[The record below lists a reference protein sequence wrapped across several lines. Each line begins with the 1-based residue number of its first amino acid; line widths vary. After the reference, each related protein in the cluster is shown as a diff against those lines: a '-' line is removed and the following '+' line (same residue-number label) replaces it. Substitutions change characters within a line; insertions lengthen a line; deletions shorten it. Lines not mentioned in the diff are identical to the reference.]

1 MSKKTPIILIEPDE
15 DEDEI
20 EIIVKQ
26 KNKNNVTLKKKNIT
40 GKRKIKNKPLVFIDV
55 DENISIP
62 KKIEE
67 KISISEKDIKA
78 IRNTKT
84 ASTLPII
91 TMDRFNEKFIDLLEQ
106 LSTIM
111 LKQGEPFRSRA
122 YLKAQETV
130 MNFKGDI
137 TSVNQLKG
145 LPNIGPAVMEK
156 LTEFVETGTLRV
168 LEKEKNNPVTILSE
182 IYGIGPKNA
191 EKLVEAG
198 ITSIADLESSQG
210 LLNDIQKVGLKYHS
224 DIIKRI
230 PRAEIEE
237 YNAIFASVFP
247 DVAGAKYEIVGSY
260 RRGAQTSGDIDVIIT
275 AFQPVV
281 FKTFVAKLLHD
292 KIIVEVLA
300 SGPSKC
306 LVIAKIPSSDT
317 YRRVDFLY
325 APPDEFAFAIL
336 YFTGSKIFNTVMRQ
350 HALNKCYT
358 FNEHGIYH
366 MVNKKKGKLVD
377 RTFPTEKSI
386 FDFLGLQYI
395 EPTMRRD
402 ARDVIPLTEKAAP
415 TILLEEESDQEE
427 EEIIVP
433 VKKEKSSKLDIAKPM
448 PEIILEEVDE
458 LPISAE
464 KDSDASLEADEL
476 MRAFQKEGIK
486 VLEHLPEYKLV
497 AIIKRANKLY
507 YNSTPILTDNEF
519 DVIKDFVA
527 TKYPANEDIFEV
539 GAEVERNKVQLPYE
553 MWSMDKIKPDTG
565 ALDSW
570 QNKYNGPYVL
580 SCKVDGVSGLYT
592 TEGAEPKLYTRG
604 DGRVGQDV
612 SYLIP
617 YLHLPRQK
625 GIVVR
630 GEFIMAKKDFES
642 KYKNSFANP
651 RNLVAGVINHKHLD
665 EKIKD
670 IHFVAYELIKPSLK
684 PSEQMKMLNEY
695 GFEVVKYE
703 IDDEISNDSLSKLL
717 VDLRY
722 TYKYEIDG
730 IIVTDDK
737 VYKRVSG
744 NPPYAFA
751 FKMVLSDQVA
761 EAMVTDVIWTPS
773 KDGYLKPRVQISPIK
788 LGGVTINYATGFNGA
803 YIYENK
809 IGIGALI
816 QLVRSGDVIPHII
829 GVTQKATEA
838 KMPNVP
844 YKWNETH
851 VDIMLEDAENDP
863 TVLEKNI
870 TAFFKGIGV
879 EGLGAG
885 NVARIIEAGFDSV
898 AKIINMDINDYLT
911 VEGFKEKLATKIHDG
926 IEDKVND
933 ASLTLLMSASNIFG
947 RGFSSKKIELI
958 MKELPYILLSDDDEG
973 QKVKDVA
980 AIKGMAIKTAE
991 AFVDK
996 IPAFIDF
1003 LNDIGQEDKLYEDE
1017 GENNKS
1023 KGVDTSN
1030 SLYAKSIVLTGFRDK
1045 KISELIKSVGAVEG
1059 SSVSKNTFVVLAKSK
1074 DDDTTKAETARKL
1087 GVPIMTAS
1095 EFMSTY
1101 F

>member
-1 MSKKTPIILIEPDE
+1 MSKKTPILLIEPDSSGE
-15 DEDEI
+15 EEEI
-20 EIIVKQ
+20 EIVVKQ

-40 GKRKIKNKPLVFIDV
+40 GKRKEKNKPIVFLEVDDFYNNSKSISKKI
-55 DENISIP
+55 DENISNN
-62 KKIEE
+62 ET
-67 KISISEKDIKA
+67 DIKVTPY
-78 IRNTKT
+78 IILESNST
-84 ASTLPII
+84 AK
-91 TMDRFNEKFIDLLEQ
+91 MDTRFNEKFIDLLEQ
-106 LSTIM
+106 LNTIM
-111 LKQGEPFRSRA
+111 LKQGEPFRARA
-122 YLKAQETV
+122 YQKAQETI
-130 MNFKGDI
+130 MKFKGDI
-137 TSVNQLKG
+137 MNVNQLKG
-145 LPNIGPAVMEK
+145 LPNIGPAVLEK
-156 LTEFVETGTLRV
+156 LNEFVETGTLRV

-191 EKLVEAG
+191 EKLVDAG

-210 LLNDIQKVGLKYHS
+210 LLNDIQKVGLKYHY

-237 YNAIFASVFP
+237 YNEIFESLFP
-247 DVAGAKYEIVGSY
+247 IVNGAKYEIVGSY

-281 FKTFVAKLLHD
+281 FRTFVQKLLTE

-306 LVIAKIPSSDT
+306 LVIAKIPTSDN

-350 HALNKCYT
+350 YALNKGYT

-366 MVNKKKGKLVD
+366 MTNKKKGKLVD
-377 RTFPTEKSI
+377 RTFQTEKQI

-402 ARDVIPLTEKAAP
+402 ARDVIPLANAKA
-415 TILLEEESDQEE
+415 TTNIIFEE
-427 EEIIVP
+427 EEEETPASKAEEAEEVEEEFIIP
-433 VKKEKSSKLDIAKPM
+433 VKKA
-448 PEIILEEVDE
+448 EVVKKE
-458 LPISAE
+458 SE
-464 KDSDASLEADEL
+464 SDASLEADEL

-553 MWSMDKIKPDTG
+553 MWSMDKIKPDTN
-565 ALDSW
+565 ALHNW
-570 QNKYNGPYVL
+570 QIKYNGPYVL
-580 SCKVDGVSGLYT
+580 SCKIDGVSGLYT
-592 TEGAEPKLYTRG
+592 TEGTEPKLYTRG
-604 DGRVGQDV
+604 DGKIGQDV

-617 YLHLPRQK
+617 YLHLPREK

-630 GEFIMAKKDFES
+630 GEFIMAKKDFETKYS
-642 KYKNSFANP
+642 KLFANP

-670 IHFVAYELIKPSLK
+670 IHFVAYELIKPSVK
-684 PSEQMKMLNEY
+684 PSEQMKMLTDY

-703 IDDEISNDSLSKLL
+703 IDNEISNDSLSKLL
-717 VDLRY
+717 VDLRK

-829 GVTQKATEA
+829 GVTQKATEP

-844 YKWNETH
+844 YKWNDTH
-851 VDIMLEDAENDP
+851 VDIMLEDVENDP

-885 NVARIIEAGFDSV
+885 NVARIIQAGFDSV

-911 VEGFKEKLATKIHDG
+911 VEGFKEKMATKIHDG
-926 IEDKVND
+926 IEDKVNE

-958 MKELPYILLSDDDEG
+958 MKELPYILLSDDDKG
-973 QKVKDVA
+973 QKVNDVA
-980 AIKGMAIKTAE
+980 AIKGMATKTAE
-991 AFVDK
+991 AFVEK
-996 IPAFIDF
+996 IPAFVDF

-1017 GENNKS
+1017 EQVEEK
-1023 KGVDTSN
+1023 KDTTN
-1030 SLYAKSIVLTGFRDK
+1030 PLYAKSIVLTGFRDK

>member
-1 MSKKTPIILIEPDE
+1 MSKKNKTPLLLIEPDDEE
-15 DEDEI
+15 DEV

-26 KNKNNVTLKKKNIT
+26 KNKNNVTLKKKNII
-40 GKRKIKNKPLVFIDV
+40 GKRRVKNKPILIIDE
-55 DENISIP
+55 DLNTE
-62 KKIEE
+62 KIEQNLS
-67 KISISEKDIKA
+67 ITPIHTNIQLDTSSIS
-78 IRNTKT
+78 KT
-84 ASTLPII
+84 ISKMTEVN
-91 TMDRFNEKFIDLLEQ
+91 RYNEKFIDLMEQ
-106 LSTIM
+106 LNTIM
-111 LKQGEPFRSRA
+111 LKQGEPFRARA
-122 YLKAQETV
+122 YQKAQETI
-130 MNFKGDI
+130 MAYKGDI
-137 TSVNQLKG
+137 TSTDQLKG
-145 LPNIGPAVMEK
+145 LPNIGPTIMEK
-156 LTEFVETGTLRV
+156 LNEFVETGTLRV

-198 ITSIADLESSQG
+198 ITSIADLESSQE

-237 YNAIFASVFP
+237 YNEIFESYFP
-247 DVAGAKYEIVGSY
+247 VVKGAKYEIVGSY
-260 RRGAQTSGDIDVIIT
+260 RRGAQTSGDIDVIVT
-275 AFQPVV
+275 AEQPVV
-281 FKTFVAKLLHD
+281 FRTFVQKLLTE
-292 KIIVEVLA
+292 KIIIEVLA

-306 LVIAKIPSSDT
+306 LVIAKIPSSDS

-325 APPDEFAFAIL
+325 TPPNEFAFAIL

-350 HALNKCYT
+350 HALNLGYT
-358 FNEHGIYH
+358 FNEHGIYKL
-366 MVNKKKGKLVD
+366 VNKKKGPLVQQQ
-377 RTFPTEKSI
+377 FPTEKSI

-402 ARDVIPLTEKAAP
+402 ARDVIPTSNVSQKTVEL
-415 TILLEEESDQEE
+415 IEEEDE

-433 VKKEKSSKLDIAKPM
+433 VKKAKPTI
-448 PEIILEEVDE
+448 ELVEEE
-458 LPISAE
+458 LTASSTVLQGEAGTSA
-464 KDSDASLEADEL
+464 SDASLESDEL

-519 DVIKDFVA
+519 DVIKDFISN
-527 TKYPANEDIFEV
+527 KYPANEDIFEV
-539 GAEVERNKVQLPYE
+539 GAEVERNKVKLPYE
-553 MWSMDKIKPDTG
+553 MWSMDKIKPDTN
-565 ALDSW
+565 ALDNW
-570 QNKYNGPYVL
+570 EKKYSGPYVL
-580 SCKVDGVSGLYT
+580 SCKIDGVSGLYT

-604 DGRVGQDV
+604 DGIVGQDV

-617 YLHLPRQK
+617 YLHLPREK

-630 GEFIMAKKDFES
+630 GEFIMSKKDFET
-642 KYKNSFANP
+642 KYSNSFANP

-670 IHFVAYELIKPSLK
+670 IHFVSYELIKPSIK
-684 PSEQMKMLNEY
+684 PSEQLKMLTDY

-703 IDDEISNDSLSKLL
+703 LADSISNETLSKLL
-717 VDLRY
+717 VDLRS

-751 FKMVLSDQVA
+751 FKMILSDQVA

-788 LGGVTINYATGFNGA
+788 LGGVTIEYATGFNGA
-803 YIYENK
+803 YIYDNK

-816 QLVRSGDVIPHII
+816 RLIRSGDVIPHIV
-829 GVTQKATEA
+829 GVTQPATQA

-844 YKWNETH
+844 YKWNDTH
-851 VDIMLEDAENDP
+851 VDIMLEDAESDP
-863 TVLEKNI
+863 IVLEKNI

-885 NVARIIEAGFDSV
+885 NVARIIQAGFDSV
-898 AKIINMDINDYLT
+898 AKIINMDINDYLS
-911 VEGFKEKLATKIHDG
+911 VDGFKEKMATKLHNG
-926 IEDKVND
+926 IQEKVD
-933 ASLTLLMSASNIFG
+933 EASLTLLMSASNIFG

-958 MKELPYILLSDDDEG
+958 MKELPYILLSSDDDDV
-973 QKVKDVA
+973 KVKEVA
-980 AIKGMAIKTAE
+980 AIKGMATKTAE
-991 AFVDK
+991 AFVER
-996 IPAFIDF
+996 IPAFVDF

-1017 GENNKS
+1017 NETGKKAEAI
-1023 KGVDTSN
+1023 DTTN
-1030 SLYAKSIVLTGFRDK
+1030 PLYAKSIVLTGFRDK
-1045 KISELIKSVGAVEG
+1045 NISELIKKVGAVEG
-1059 SSVSKNTFVVLAKSK
+1059 SSVSKNTFVVLVKSK
-1074 DDDTTKAETARKL
+1074 DEDTSKAETARKL
-1087 GVPIMTAS
+1087 GVPIMTPN
-1095 EFMSTY
+1095 EFIEK
-1101 F
+1101 FNL

>member
-1 MSKKTPIILIEPDE
+1 MSKKSPIILIEPDTSGEE
-15 DEDEI
+15 DQI

-40 GKRKIKNKPLVFIDV
+40 GKRKEKSKPLVFLEID
-55 DENISIP
+55 DFND

-67 KISISEKDIKA
+67 KIEENISNTKKDIKTSS
-78 IRNTKT
+78 N
-84 ASTLPII
+84 II
-91 TMDRFNEKFIDLLEQ
+91 IESNSVDKMDTRLNEKFIDLLEQ
-106 LSTIM
+106 LNTIM
-111 LKQGEPFRSRA
+111 LKQGEPFRARA
-122 YLKAQETV
+122 YQKAQETV

-168 LEKEKNNPVTILSE
+168 IEKEKNNPVTILSE

-191 EKLVEAG
+191 EKLVDAG
-198 ITSIADLESSQG
+198 ITSIADLESSQD

-230 PRAEIEE
+230 PRSEIEE
-237 YNAIFASVFP
+237 YNNIFESVFP
-247 DVAGAKYEIVGSY
+247 LVKNAKYEIVGSY
-260 RRGAQTSGDIDVIIT
+260 RRGAESSGDIDVIVT
-275 AFQPVV
+275 AEQPVV
-281 FKTFVAKLLHD
+281 FRTFVTKLLHD
-292 KIIVEVLA
+292 KIIVEILA

-306 LVIAKIPSSDT
+306 LVIAKIPSSET

-325 APPDEFAFAIL
+325 TPPNEFPFAIL

-350 HALNKCYT
+350 YALNKGYT

-366 MVNKKKGKLVD
+366 LVNKKKGKLVD

-402 ARDVIPLTEKAAP
+402 ARDIIPLTEKAVHNN
-415 TILLEEESDQEE
+415 TILLEEGSEE
-427 EEIIVP
+427 EEVIVP
-433 VKKEKSSKLDIAKPM
+433 VKKAKTSK
-448 PEIILEEVDE
+448 ILIEEESDASKE
-458 LPISAE
+458 
-464 KDSDASLEADEL
+464 SDASLESDEL

-592 TEGAEPKLYTRG
+592 TEGVEPKLYTRG

-670 IHFVAYELIKPSLK
+670 IHFIAYELIKPSVK
-684 PSEQMKMLNEY
+684 PSEQLKLLTDY

-703 IDDEISNDSLSKLL
+703 IVNQIDNSSLSNLL

-751 FKMVLSDQVA
+751 FKMILSDQVA

-844 YKWNETH
+844 YKWNDTH

-898 AKIINMDINDYLT
+898 SKIINMDINDYLT

-926 IEDKVND
+926 IEDKVNE
-933 ASLTLLMSASNIFG
+933 ASLTLLMSASNILG

-991 AFVDK
+991 AFVDR
-996 IPAFIDF
+996 IPAFVDF

-1030 SLYAKSIVLTGFRDK
+1030 PLYAKSIVLTGFRDK